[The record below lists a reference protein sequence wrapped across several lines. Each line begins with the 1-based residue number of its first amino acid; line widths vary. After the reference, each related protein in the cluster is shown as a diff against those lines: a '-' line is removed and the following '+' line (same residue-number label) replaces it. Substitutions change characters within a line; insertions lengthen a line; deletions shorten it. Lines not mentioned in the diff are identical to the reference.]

1 MGTREAIRAEELEI
15 IRKELVI
22 EADKWKHQKPEY
34 SLGLMFA
41 SHLVQKK
48 LAK

>member
-1 MGTREAIRAEELEI
+1 LDTREAIRAEELEI
-15 IRKELVI
+15 IHKELI
-22 EADKWKHQKPEY
+22 LEAQRWKHQKPEY

-41 SHLVQKK
+41 SHLIQKK

>member
-1 MGTREAIRAEELEI
+1 MDTREAIRAEELEI
-15 IRKELVI
+15 IRKELVL
-22 EADKWKHQKPEY
+22 EADRWKYQKPEY

-48 LAK
+48 LSE

>member
-1 MGTREAIRAEELEI
+1 MNNKEAVRAKELKI
-15 IRKELVI
+15 IHKELVL
-22 EADKWKHQKPEY
+22 EAEKWKNKKPEY

-48 LAK
+48 IDN